1 MLHSGETAA
10 QRRLVDDRAVD
21 LDSLVKPMKDRSDHN
36 CLKNYT
42 RLWVFSWIC
51 LELMAQTNQIGTGT
65 RVRKNDD
72 VPENSNDSQ

>member
-1 MLHSGETAA
+1 MFHSGEAAA
-10 QRRLVDDRAVD
+10 QQRLVNDRAFD
-21 LDSLVKPMKDRSDHN
+21 LDLLVEPMKDRSDHN

-42 RLWVFSWIC
+42 RLRVISWIC

-65 RVRKNDD
+65 RVCKNDG